1 MKSKAALFLKSLRL
15 VRLSAPGWAAA
26 NVMISLVSSFLP
38 LLLLW
43 YIKKLI
49 DAVTAATGYL
59 GAAGGLPATGGD
71 PAAAGGLPA
80 SAVDQGAAGGLAVF
94 PGTGEADLQAVLLL
108 VIIIAIIYFLDEA
121 AQSIGNLVRKKQAFH
136 LESYMYDLIH
146 RKSISLDL
154 QHFEDPGYYD
164 SMSRASREAPYRPG
178 SIVNNIVMMLRSGI
192 SLLLM
197 AGLLATLN
205 WWLVLV
211 LLVANVPGIWLRVHY
226 ADVLYNFRRELTPV
240 ARKTAYFNWLL
251 TGDKPSRELRLFGL
265 GNYFSGLFRSSFDR
279 QKKEEIDIVRKRSLI
294 ELVSGIFK
302 AAAVLFTLYYIVMQT
317 VSSGIGLG
325 DLAMFLLAFR
335 MGMTY
340 IKQILGAT
348 AGLYEDSLFISDVFE
363 FLNLEE
369 KVVVVP
375 PVVDV
380 RSFRSAL
387 KIENLYFRYPSSTH
401 DVLQGINMKIERG
414 ETVALVGANGAGKT
428 TLVRMLCR
436 LYDPQAGK
444 IVIDGKDIRNIDPLQ
459 YRKLFSVVFQDF
471 MLYNL
476 SAADNIRAGDV
487 SVPGDREKIRRSA
500 QKAGI
505 DDLLEGLPAGY
516 DTVMGR
522 MFDDS
527 RELSWGEWQKIALA
541 RALYREADILILDEP
556 ASSLDAG
563 SEYEIFTRFSELA
576 AGRTCILI
584 SHRLANVSI
593 ADRIMV
599 IDRGRV
605 IESGS
610 HGELLKAG
618 GTYSRLYKQQ
628 KSMYH

>member
-15 VRLSAPGWAAA
+15 VRRSAPGWAAA

-38 LLLLW
+38 LVLLW

-49 DAVTAATGYL
+49 DAVTAATGNFS
-59 GAAGGLPATGGD
+59 GAADLPAGNGNFSGVAD
-71 PAAAGGLPA
+71 LPGIAGA
-80 SAVDQGAAGGLAVF
+80 
-94 PGTGEADLQAVLLL
+94 GEADLRVVLIL
-108 VIIIAIIYFLDEA
+108 VVVIAIIYFLDEA
-121 AQSIGNLVRKKQAFH
+121 AQSLGNLVRKKQAFH

-146 RKSISLDL
+146 RKSVSLDL

-178 SIVNNIVMMLRSGI
+178 SIVNNIVLMLRSGI

-205 WWLVLV
+205 WWLVLI

-240 ARKTAYFNWLL
+240 ARKSAYFNWLL

-265 GNYFSGLFRSSFDR
+265 GSYFSDLFRSNFDR

-302 AAAVLFTLYYIVMQT
+302 AAAVLVTLYYIVMQT

-363 FLNLEE
+363 FLGLEE

-380 RSFRSAL
+380 KSFRSAL

-401 DVLQGINMKIERG
+401 DVLKGINMNIERG

-444 IVIDGKDIRNIDPLQ
+444 IMIDGKDIRNIDPLQ

-487 SVPGDREKIRRSA
+487 SARVDGERIRRSA

-505 DDLLEGLPAGY
+505 HELLDGLPAGY

-541 RALYREADILILDEP
+541 RALYRDAEILILDEP

-576 AGRTCILI
+576 EGRTCILI

-593 ADRIMV
+593 AGRIMV
-599 IDRGRV
+599 IDGGRL

-610 HGELLKAG
+610 HSDLLKAG
-618 GTYSRLYKQQ
+618 GTYSMLYKQQ
-628 KSMYH
+628 KSMYR

>member
-15 VRLSAPGWAAA
+15 VRRSAPGWAAA

-38 LLLLW
+38 LVLLW

-49 DAVTAATGYL
+49 DAVTAATGNFS
-59 GAAGGLPATGGD
+59 GAADLPAGNGNFSGVAD
-71 PAAAGGLPA
+71 LPGIAGA
-80 SAVDQGAAGGLAVF
+80 
-94 PGTGEADLQAVLLL
+94 GEADLRVVLIL
-108 VIIIAIIYFLDEA
+108 VVVIAIIYFLDEA
-121 AQSIGNLVRKKQAFH
+121 AQSLGNLVRKKQAFH

-146 RKSISLDL
+146 RKSVSLDL

-178 SIVNNIVMMLRSGI
+178 SIVNNIVLMLRSGI

-205 WWLVLV
+205 WWLVLI

-240 ARKTAYFNWLL
+240 ARKSAYFNWLL

-265 GNYFSGLFRSSFDR
+265 GSYFSDLFRSNFDR

-302 AAAVLFTLYYIVMQT
+302 AAAVLVTLYYIVMQT

-363 FLNLEE
+363 FLGLEE

-380 RSFRSAL
+380 KSFRSAL

-401 DVLQGINMKIERG
+401 DVLKGINMNIERG

-444 IVIDGKDIRNIDPLQ
+444 IMIDGKDIRNIDPLQ

-487 SVPGDREKIRRSA
+487 SARVDGERIRRSA

-505 DDLLEGLPAGY
+505 HELLDGLPAGY

-541 RALYREADILILDEP
+541 RALYRDAEILILDEP

-576 AGRTCILI
+576 EGRTCILI

-593 ADRIMV
+593 AGRIMV
-599 IDRGRV
+599 IDGGRL

-610 HGELLKAG
+610 HSDLLKAG
-618 GTYSRLYKQQ
+618 GTYSMLYRQQ
-628 KSMYH
+628 KSMYR

>member
-1 MKSKAALFLKSLRL
+1 
-15 VRLSAPGWAAA
+15 
-26 NVMISLVSSFLP
+26 
-38 LLLLW
+38 
-43 YIKKLI
+43 
-49 DAVTAATGYL
+49 
-59 GAAGGLPATGGD
+59 
-71 PAAAGGLPA
+71 
-80 SAVDQGAAGGLAVF
+80 
-94 PGTGEADLQAVLLL
+94 
-108 VIIIAIIYFLDEA
+108 
-121 AQSIGNLVRKKQAFH
+121 
-136 LESYMYDLIH
+136 
-146 RKSISLDL
+146 
-154 QHFEDPGYYD
+154 
-164 SMSRASREAPYRPG
+164 
-178 SIVNNIVMMLRSGI
+178 GI

-211 LLVANVPGIWLRVHY
+211 LLVANIPGIWLRVHY

-240 ARKTAYFNWLL
+240 ARKSAYFNWLL
-251 TGDKPSRELRLFGL
+251 TGDRPSRELRLFGL
-265 GNYFSGLFRSSFDR
+265 GSYFSDLFRRNFDR

-317 VSSGIGLG
+317 VGSGIGLG

-363 FLNLEE
+363 FLDLEE
-369 KVVVVP
+369 KIVVMP

-380 RSFRSAL
+380 SSLRSNIR
-387 KIENLYFRYPSSTH
+387 IENLYFRYPSSSH
-401 DVLQGINMKIERG
+401 DVLKGINMKIERG

-444 IVIDGKDIRNIDPLQ
+444 IMIDGKDIRNIDPLQ

-476 SAADNIRAGDV
+476 SAADNIRAGDI
-487 SVPGDREKIRRSA
+487 SAGDDRERIQRSA

-505 DDLLEGLPAGY
+505 HDLLEGLPAGY

-541 RALYREADILILDEP
+541 RALYRDAEILILDEP

-584 SHRLANVSI
+584 SHRLANVSV

-599 IDRGRV
+599 IDGGRV

-610 HGELLKAG
+610 HSELLKAG
-618 GTYSRLYKQQ
+618 GTYSKLYSQQ
-628 KSMYH
+628 KSMYR

>member
-1 MKSKAALFLKSLRL
+1 MYIHAMKSKAALFLKSLRL
-15 VRLSAPGWAAA
+15 VRRSAPGWAAA

-38 LLLLW
+38 LVLLW

-49 DAVTAATGYL
+49 DAVTAATGNFS
-59 GAAGGLPATGGD
+59 GVADHAAGGNLNGVANLPS
-71 PAAAGGLPA
+71 L
-80 SAVDQGAAGGLAVF
+80 SGAAD
-94 PGTGEADLQAVLLL
+94 ADLRVVLLL
-108 VIIIAIIYFLDEA
+108 VVVIAIIYFLDEA
-121 AQSIGNLVRKKQAFH
+121 AQSLGNLVRKKQAFH

-146 RKSISLDL
+146 RKSVSLDL

-164 SMSRASREAPYRPG
+164 SMSRASREAPYRPA

-240 ARKTAYFNWLL
+240 ARKSAYFNWLL

-265 GNYFSGLFRSSFDR
+265 GSYFSELFRSNFDR

-335 MGMTY
+335 MGMSY

-380 RSFRSAL
+380 KSFRSAL
-387 KIENLYFRYPSSTH
+387 RIENLYFRYPSSTR
-401 DVLQGINMKIERG
+401 DVLQGINMNIERG

-444 IVIDGKDIRNIDPLQ
+444 IMIDGKDIRNIDPLQ

-476 SAADNIRAGDV
+476 SATDNIRAGDV
-487 SVPGDREKIRRSA
+487 SSQLDEERIRRSA
-500 QKAGI
+500 KKAGI

-516 DTVMGR
+516 ATVMGR

-541 RALYREADILILDEP
+541 RALYRDAEILILDEP

-576 AGRTCILI
+576 EGRTCILI

-593 ADRIMV
+593 AGRIMV
-599 IDRGRV
+599 IDGGRL

-610 HGELLKAG
+610 HKELLKAG
-618 GTYSRLYKQQ
+618 GTYSMLYRQQ
-628 KSMYH
+628 KSMYR